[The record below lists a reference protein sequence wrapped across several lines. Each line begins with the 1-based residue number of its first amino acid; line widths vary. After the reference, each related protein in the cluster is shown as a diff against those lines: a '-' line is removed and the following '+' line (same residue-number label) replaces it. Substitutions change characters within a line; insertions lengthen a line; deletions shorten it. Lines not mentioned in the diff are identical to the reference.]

1 MLMYGFDT
9 LRDKRGKSLLILRFR
24 ISEPK
29 IDALLIG
36 RIQELSELLAELIFR
51 IRYEQMKGILI
62 MKA

>member
-1 MLMYGFDT
+1 MLMHGFDT
-9 LRDKRGKSLLILRFR
+9 LRDRRGKSLLILRLR

-29 IDALLIG
+29 IDAVLTG
-36 RIQELSELLAELIFR
+36 RTQELSELLAKLIFR